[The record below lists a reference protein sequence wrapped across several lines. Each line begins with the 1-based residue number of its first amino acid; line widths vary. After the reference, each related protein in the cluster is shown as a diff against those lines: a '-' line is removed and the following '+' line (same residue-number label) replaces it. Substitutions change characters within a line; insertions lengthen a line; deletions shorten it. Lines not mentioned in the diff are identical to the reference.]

1 MDTGKSEKLLS
12 VPRNRTGKKT
22 QEWQKPFSVD
32 ISQKGK
38 SVVRYIQSG
47 HRMVGYNEQQI
58 VHSGR
63 GRRVSGEPLRG
74 ECQRQKCHLYAGV

>member
-22 QEWQKPFSVD
+22 QEWQGGSFLL
-32 ISQKGK
+32 GK
-38 SVVRYIQSG
+38 SVVRCIQSG
-47 HRMVGYNEQQI
+47 HRKVGYNEQQI